1 MQISGNSNA
10 YDGGQAQRLLAMALG
25 QATEATGQDLPGEL
39 QDSKAGAP
47 HGPPPGPPPSGASD
61 QFSSQTLSSLISA
74 QEQANG
80 GDNLASKLIGQADSD
95 GDGLL
100 SLTEVQSTLGGDD
113 SSSTGLTAALG
124 AIDTDGDGKLSAS
137 ELSAALEKGKAQHA
151 HHGHHAHKTETTDT
165 TSQTATD
172 QDTDTSQ
179 ATEAA

>member
-1 MQISGNSNA
+1 
-10 YDGGQAQRLLAMALG
+10 MALG
-25 QATEATGQDLPGEL
+25 QGVEGARQDVPGES
-39 QDSKAGAP
+39 QERHD
-47 HGPPPGPPPSGASD
+47 GPTQGPPGPPPAGASD

-80 GDNLASKLIGQADSD
+80 DDDLASRLIGDADAD

-113 SSSTGLTAALG
+113 GESTGLTAALG

-137 ELSAALEKGKAQHA
+137 ELSAVLEKGKAQHA
-151 HHGHHAHKTETTDT
+151 HHGHRHARPAEAADPSETD
-165 TSQTATD
+165 A
-172 QDTDTSQ
+172 DTDASQ